1 MPMMAGQDSTG
12 RIARHASRM
21 RCAVSALAIAGSVLL
36 AGAAPALAQSP
47 HACVRLHQSPVPSIE
62 GLEGMFFRIDP
73 DLLMD
78 TRLPETM
85 IDDIARLS
93 EVLAARGT
101 KLVFVPVPTKAL
113 AMPDQL
119 GPEASRY
126 GYNPRLARA
135 LYADTIAILRSK
147 GITTV
152 DAVQAFAGYSQ
163 EQPVFFRTD
172 PRLSNE
178 GLRRL
183 ARATADELGPEYLGS
198 MAFSL
203 VEETE
208 VILESH
214 QRFGMQLSCQGTLPE
229 VRARTAR
236 LASNGGTPTDDQTI
250 AVVGSDLAGGP
261 DREFGSFLARYLRR
275 RVDHDVRSED
285 AHAALA
291 AYLTSD
297 RFRLEPPN
305 LLIWHVPIWQN
316 PAAFGDQ
323 PFRELIAAA
332 SDACQPLSGLLLSDD
347 GTLSVDL
354 SGIDQGTGR
363 SLRFDGGDATVTEAT
378 FRFTS
383 PNGTE
388 RTRRVIRKDPE
399 IATPRIYMPLS
410 GLWPEGA
417 NQLAVTAE
425 AQGEMTPRIS
435 VCNG

>member
-21 RCAVSALAIAGSVLL
+21 RCAISALAIAGSVIL
-36 AGAAPALAQSP
+36 AGATPTLAQSP

-62 GLEGMFFRIDP
+62 GLNGMFFRIDP

-78 TRLPETM
+78 SRLPETL
-85 IDDIARLS
+85 IDDIATLS

-119 GPEASRY
+119 GPDASRY
-126 GYNPRLARA
+126 GYDPRLARA
-135 LYADTIAILRSK
+135 LYADTITALRSK
-147 GITTV
+147 GIITV
-152 DAVQAFAGYSQ
+152 DAVQALAGTGS
-163 EQPVFFRTD
+163 EQPAFFRTD

-183 ARATADELGPEYLGS
+183 ARATSDELGPEYLGS
-198 MAFSL
+198 TAFSL
-203 VEETE
+203 VEERE
-208 VILESH
+208 VILESQ

-229 VRARTAR
+229 VQVKTVR
-236 LASNGGTPTDDQTI
+236 LTPAEGTSTDDQKI

-261 DREFGSFLARYLRR
+261 DREFGSFLAKYLRR
-275 RVDHDVRSED
+275 PVDHDVRSED

-297 RFRLEPPN
+297 RFRLEPPD
-305 LLIWHVPIWQN
+305 LLIWHMPIWQN

-332 SDACQPLSGLLLSDD
+332 SDACQPLSGLSLSDD

-354 SGIDQGTGR
+354 SGIDQDAGR
-363 SLRFDGGDATVTEAT
+363 SLRFDGGEARVTEAT
-378 FRFTS
+378 FRFMS
-383 PNGTE
+383 ANGSE
-388 RTRRVIRKDPE
+388 RVRRVIRRDAE
-399 IATPRIYMPLS
+399 IATPRVYMPLS

-417 NQLAVTAE
+417 SRLAVKAE
-425 AQGEMTPRIS
+425 AQGPMTPRVS
-435 VCNG
+435 VCTG